1 MQNQGE
7 NDETDVV
14 VTLSITGAGSAIR
27 LEETIGS
34 IKAGET
40 QKVTIPLTR
49 TPAKGSE
56 ATMKI
61 TVDRV
66 PGEENTDNNR
76 QSFPVTF

>member
-1 MQNQGE
+1 M
-7 NDETDVV
+7 
-14 VTLSITGAGSAIR
+14 
-27 LEETIGS
+27 IGS